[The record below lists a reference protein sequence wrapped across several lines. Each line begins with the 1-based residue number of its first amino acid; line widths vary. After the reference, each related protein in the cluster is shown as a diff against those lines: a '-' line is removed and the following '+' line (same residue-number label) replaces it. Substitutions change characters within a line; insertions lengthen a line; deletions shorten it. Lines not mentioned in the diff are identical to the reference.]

1 MKWVQEN
8 LKIALER
15 CLEFEGAGKTSPCM
29 HINRLAALHQ
39 DMKQMPANP
48 KISRNWRCQWD
59 IP

>member
-15 CLEFEGAGKTSPCM
+15 YLEFEGAAGKTSPCM

-39 DMKQMPANP
+39 DMKQMRAKG
-48 KISRNWRCQWD
+48 KISR
-59 IP
+59 I